1 MNTRTH
7 TAAILGGIILLAG
20 CDDTPASVEMFQPL
34 PEPALSKIRG
44 PQGKPAEFMTR
55 NAYLGADIGPI
66 LAAQSPGQI
75 PLLVAQTW
83 AQINATDFAERAQAL
98 AQEIARKNPDAIG
111 LQEVALFR
119 IQAPGDAVF
128 GGTTPATDV
137 AFDYL
142 QLLMDALAER
152 GLGYRVAAVVE
163 NIDIELP
170 AASSPTSFFD
180 VRWTDRDVVLVRE
193 DVVVEDAE
201 SGNFS
206 VNLSFPVAGVIPITI
221 FRGWNRLDLRID
233 GKPVHFVNAH
243 LETDE
248 SGPVIQEIQA
258 AELIAML
265 SDVSRPTVLVGDLN
279 ALPSGGTAA
288 YGLFIE
294 AGYQDGW
301 ISVLGNQPD
310 PGFTCCFDPDLRSGT
325 LFERIDLVLARNP
338 GGGSTEIL
346 NVSLVGDRRITASG
360 LNPSDHAGV
369 FARIRFRDRMIA
381 Q

>member
-7 TAAILGGIILLAG
+7 TAAILGGLLMFAG
-20 CDDTPASVEMFQPL
+20 CDDTPASVEKFEPL
-34 PEPALSKIRG
+34 PEPALSRIQR

-55 NAYLGADIGPI
+55 NVYVGADIGPI

-83 AQINATDFAERAQAL
+83 AQINATDFAER
-98 AQEIARKNPDAIG
+98 
-111 LQEVALFR
+111 
-119 IQAPGDAVF
+119 
-128 GGTTPATDV
+128 
-137 AFDYL
+137 
-142 QLLMDALAER
+142 

-163 NIDIELP
+163 NIDVELP

-221 FRGWNRLDLRID
+221 FRGWNRVNLRID

-248 SGPVIQEIQA
+248 SGPAIQEIQA

-301 ISVLGNQPD
+301 ISVQGNQPD
-310 PGFTCCFDPDLRSGT
+310 PGFTCCFDPDLRGGT

-369 FARIRFRDRMIA
+369 FARIRLRDRMIP